1 MEPNQICL
9 DLSVPLHMRLECL
22 KQLAVHEVDNVL
34 ECVCSMYNI
43 HPTFTALQYLQV
55 LILQGGA
62 CLRRRIRIAET
73 CDLGR
78 AVLYLLTRIT
88 DPQERIGCIEMFTNP
103 YLRRHAYAVLFT
115 HAPIDIKIQIMKNWS
130 RLLNRPTQAHA
141 QWFLDRMED
150 PELAYKY
157 RANCADFIIRY
168 TGSSQDMIRTA
179 KSFLRLLDSVTYK
192 ELYAHRENVHLFVP
206 RVQAL
211 KTILSATHLERCA
224 TEEILNFLEEHKYND
239 KLFHERILND
249 KSQLGTAQWSCT
261 LEELLQRV
269 WKALTDDLQHMLIQ
283 DIESSVVLD
292 EPEDEWMCTTGYY
305 NRILNVYQSMVDDE
319 SMFDVA
325 HERDQFQRRFF
336 DHLNQWLNVARNK
349 EDLLVN
355 LSESGDARRIEYLTF
370 RVHSLPK
377 VIDALRIQYSHLR
390 ADQFDEWI
398 SDALRAYE
406 QG

>member
-1 MEPNQICL
+1 MDPSQFCL
-9 DLSVPLHMRLECL
+9 DLSIPLHMRLEYL
-22 KQLAVHEVDNVL
+22 KQLQPHEVDNVL
-34 ECVCSMYNI
+34 ECICSMYNI
-43 HPTFTALQYLQV
+43 HPTFTALQYLQA
-55 LILQGGA
+55 LILQRGV
-62 CLRRRIRIAET
+62 CLRRRVRIAET

-88 DPQERIGCIEMFTNP
+88 EPQERIGCIEMFTNP
-103 YLRRHAYAVLFT
+103 HLKRHAYAVLFT
-115 HAPIDIKIQIMKNWS
+115 HAPIDIQIQIMKNWS
-130 RLLNRPTQAHA
+130 RLLNRPSEAHA
-141 QWFLDRMED
+141 KWFLERMED
-150 PELAYKY
+150 PEMEYKY
-157 RANCADFIIRY
+157 RANCADFIIQY
-168 TGSSQDMIRTA
+168 LGSSQEMIQAA
-179 KSFLRLLDSVTYK
+179 KSFLRLLDPVTYK

-211 KTILSATHLERCA
+211 KAILTSDQLERC
-224 TEEILNFLEEHKYND
+224 TTDDILDFLGEHKYNER
-239 KLFHERILND
+239 LFRERILND

-269 WKALTDDLQHMLIQ
+269 WKALTEDLKHMLIQ

-292 EPEDEWMCTTGYY
+292 EPNDERMCTTGYY

-325 HERDQFQRRFF
+325 YERDQFQRRFF
-336 DHLNQWLNVARNK
+336 EQLNQWLSVARNK

-355 LSESGDARRIEYLTF
+355 LSESGDAQRIAYLTF

-377 VIDALRIQYSHLR
+377 VIDALRVQYSYLR

-406 QG
+406 HG